1 MLDDKSKFSFI
12 LKQTFYI
19 LDLLVKD
26 DKLNSF
32 SCFDNNNLYVGWFSI
47 SIIVGVVHFSVYN
60 PFLAVIYWYSECQ
73 RNAMP
78 QEEHHIQGKA
88 FWFYSLL
95 LFIISKLH

>member
-1 MLDDKSKFSFI
+1 MLDDKPKFSFI

-32 SCFDNNNLYVGWFSI
+32 SFFDNNNLYVGWFSI

-60 PFLAVIYWYSECQ
+60 PFLAVIY
-73 RNAMP
+73 
-78 QEEHHIQGKA
+78 
-88 FWFYSLL
+88 
-95 LFIISKLH
+95 

>member
-32 SCFDNNNLYVGWFSI
+32 SFFDNNNLYVGWFSI

-60 PFLAVIYWYSECQ
+60 PFLAVIY
-73 RNAMP
+73 
-78 QEEHHIQGKA
+78 
-88 FWFYSLL
+88 
-95 LFIISKLH
+95 